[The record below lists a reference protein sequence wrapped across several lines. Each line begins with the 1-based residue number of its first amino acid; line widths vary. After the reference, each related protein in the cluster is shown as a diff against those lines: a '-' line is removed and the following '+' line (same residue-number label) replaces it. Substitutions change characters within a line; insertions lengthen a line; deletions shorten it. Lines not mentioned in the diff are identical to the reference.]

1 MLDNRSNES
10 NGGLPGLIRQ
20 GITNYMKDVHTCLP
34 GKILEFNPEKQIA
47 KVQLL
52 IKRIFKEDRVL
63 DLPPLINVIVWQ
75 PKAGGYSITFPIK
88 PDDECLVL
96 FSERSLDAWY
106 KSGQSKKPTNYRMH
120 SFSDAICLVGMSSEP
135 NVITD
140 YDPDNLQIRN
150 SEKDQTFTM
159 LANKD
164 INITTGTVSFELI
177 NEGEEVKINA
187 PSKMTVT
194 SPETEFTGNVT
205 IAGTTTMQSDASVD
219 GNIDITGISSA
230 ADHDSDGISGKEHI
244 HAHGTPNT
252 GPPQ

>member
-1 MLDNRSNES
+1 M
-10 NGGLPGLIRQ
+10 
-20 GITNYMKDVHTCLP
+20 
-34 GKILEFNPEKQIA
+34 
-47 KVQLL
+47 
-52 IKRIFKEDRVL
+52 
-63 DLPPLINVIVWQ
+63 
-75 PKAGGYSITFPIK
+75 
-88 PDDECLVL
+88 
-96 FSERSLDAWY
+96 
-106 KSGQSKKPTNYRMH
+106 
-120 SFSDAICLVGMSSEP
+120 
-135 NVITD
+135 
-140 YDPDNLQIRN
+140 
-150 SEKDQTFTM
+150 
-159 LANKD
+159 
-164 INITTGTVSFELI
+164 I